1 MLSLIYI
8 NEGVALTA
16 VFEFIGQNQI
26 LLLFLLVGLGMALG
40 RVHVKGVSLGAAAV
54 LFVAIG
60 VSVWANTYGVE
71 VKLDHMIGILG
82 LALFAFAIGVNSGPN
97 FFNSLKSS
105 LGPILSMLVLFGVVG
120 AAAYVIGVKAMG
132 LDVATM
138 AGSFA
143 GAVTNT
149 PALSAAGEA
158 SGQADVATVGYS
170 ITYLFGVLGMLLAA
184 NAALAYSTTDRD
196 KPSPIANRTVRVERQ
211 DNPRV
216 EDIEAEYGGKVQFS
230 RLRRGEKG
238 PISRPKPS
246 DSLHDGDL
254 VTIVG
259 PAQLLGPVI
268 RELGHGSTHSLLEDR
283 RYLDFRRITVSD
295 PSVAGKAIGDLN
307 FEDKFSATISRVR
320 RGDVDMVGT
329 PDLVL
334 QEGDRVR
341 VVAPRSKMKDVTKF
355 FGDSTRGLTNIN
367 PIALGIGMSLGI
379 LIGELPIPV
388 PGGSTF
394 AIGSAAGTLIM
405 GLIFGRIGR
414 VGPIITALPHT
425 TCMVLSEFGLLVFLA
440 QAGTNA
446 GGQIAKAFVDGQWI
460 KILGLG
466 IILTTLMALGLYVIM
481 RYLWKM
487 GGTQLS
493 GLMGGAQT
501 QPAVLAFA
509 NSQTNADP
517 RVALGYSMVYPWAM
531 VGKILVA
538 QVLGGL

>member
-1 MLSLIYI
+1 M
-8 NEGVALTA
+8 VTF
-16 VFEFIGQNQI
+16 FEFIGSNQV
-26 LLLFLLVGLGMALG
+26 LLLFVLIGIGMAIG
-40 RVHVKGVSLGAAAV
+40 HVKVKSVSLGAAAV

-60 VSVWANTYGVE
+60 ISAWANAYGVE
-71 VKLDHMIGILG
+71 VKLDHAVGILG

-97 FFNSLKSS
+97 FFNSMKSS
-105 LGPILSMLVLFGVVG
+105 LGPILSMIALFGIVG
-120 AAAYVIGVKAMG
+120 AVAYVIGVHFFG

-158 SGQADVATVGYS
+158 SGREDIATVGYS
-170 ITYLFGVLGMLLAA
+170 ITYLFGVLGMIVAA
-184 NAALAYSTTDRD
+184 NAALAYSKADRD
-196 KPSPIANRTVRVERQ
+196 KPSPLANRTVRVERN
-211 DNPRV
+211 DKPRV
-216 EDIEAEYGGKVQFS
+216 GDIEAKYNEEVQFS

-238 PISRPKPS
+238 PISRPAS
-246 DSLHDGDL
+246 DDVLHEGDL

-259 PAQLLGPVI
+259 PAHLLGSAI

-283 RYLDFRRITVSD
+283 QYLDFRRITVSD
-295 PSVAGKAIGDLN
+295 PKIAGKTIAEIN
-307 FEDKFSATISRVR
+307 VSDKFSATISRVR
-320 RGDVDMVGT
+320 RGDVDMVGS

-355 FGDSTRGLTNIN
+355 FGDSTKGLTNIN
-367 PIALGIGMSLGI
+367 PIALGIGMTLGI
-379 LIGELPIPV
+379 IIGELPIPM

-394 AIGSAAGTLIM
+394 SIGSAAGTLIM

-414 VGPIITALPHT
+414 IGPFVTALPYT
-425 TCMVLSEFGLLVFLA
+425 ACMVLSEFGLLVFLA

-446 GGQIAKAFVDGQWI
+446 GGQIAKAFEDGAWI
-460 KILGLG
+460 KIFALG
-466 IILTTLMALGLYVIM
+466 IILTTLMAIGLYVIM
-481 RYLWKM
+481 RYMWKM

-509 NSQTNADP
+509 NGRTNADP

-538 QVLGGL
+538 QILGGL